1 MLLFKKGIT
10 KGLIKLRGCAG
21 WSVPVLFAN
30 PRRQFFSR
38 RGPYDFISFCQSPR
52 ISHHHS
58 VLDADSDDGHGSQSF
73 QSPTLPA
80 SKPPV
85 TTAGSQGE
93 SEEES
98 SEEGDN
104 SEEDSD
110 QGEEVS
116 DDEDDEFEDI
126 EEENEDEEQQTT
138 QIEVNS
144 DQAPRFYL
152 FV

>member
-1 MLLFKKGIT
+1 MIL
-10 KGLIKLRGCAG
+10 
-21 WSVPVLFAN
+21 
-30 PRRQFFSR
+30 
-38 RGPYDFISFCQSPR
+38 YFCQSPR

-58 VLDADSDDGHGSQSF
+58 VLEANSDDGHGSQSF

-80 SKPPV
+80 SKPPA

-104 SEEDSD
+104 SEDDSD
-110 QGEEVS
+110 QGEEAS

-126 EEENEDEEQQTT
+126 DEEDEDEEQQTT
-138 QIEVNS
+138 QIEVIS
-144 DQAPRFYL
+144 DKAPRL
-152 FV
+152 

>member
-1 MLLFKKGIT
+1 MMLSKQRIT
-10 KGLIKLRGCAG
+10 KVLIRLRRSAG
-21 WSVPVLFAN
+21 WSAPVFLPN
-30 PRRQFFSR
+30 PQRQVFPL

-80 SKPPV
+80 SKPPA

-104 SEEDSD
+104 SEDDSD
-110 QGEEVS
+110 QGEEAS

-126 EEENEDEEQQTT
+126 EEEDEDEDLQTT
-138 QIEVNS
+138 QIEVIS
-144 DQAPRFYL
+144 GRPLRL
-152 FV
+152 